1 MRATQRL
8 RTLKTDPR
16 STNLI
21 ANRVAVLLREAQSA
35 DESAQPEQAR
45 IAATALLRFGNDT
58 PAANAAQKILQKAYA
73 ALPSYRLPHFQ
84 LSTLGRTELRMQ
96 ADPSGDRAAASHQML
111 ADELLFLGLY
121 DEGIPELLA
130 ARIAPNGPVD
140 KTATVTTKQFSAAA
154 GSVSDT
160 DYTIAVYSLRGGQA
174 NRAVRFAEQVW
185 RSVPADFVLELAPR
199 DLVELL
205 YPAPYRDAVLKHTA
219 QRNIDARFV
228 LAIARQESRFQADA
242 KSVAAARGMMQFI
255 SATARDVAA
264 KLNRAAFQQDD
275 LYNPDAAILF
285 GAEYLSS
292 LFKQFPNQP
301 QAVAAA
307 YNGGPDNVARWI
319 ARARADDP
327 DRYVP
332 EIGFSQTKD
341 YVYRVMSNF
350 WNYER
355 LYDAQ
360 LQRKQV
366 QSK

>member
-1 MRATQRL
+1 
-8 RTLKTDPR
+8 
-16 STNLI
+16 
-21 ANRVAVLLREAQSA
+21 VE
-35 DESAQPEQAR
+35 
-45 IAATALLRFGNDT
+45 
-58 PAANAAQKILQKAYA
+58 PAEKNVMKRPPY
-73 ALPSYRLPHFQ
+73 
-84 LSTLGRTELRMQ
+84 
-96 ADPSGDRAAASHQML
+96 
-111 ADELLFLGLY
+111 
-121 DEGIPELLA
+121 
-130 ARIAPNGPVD
+130 
-140 KTATVTTKQFSAAA
+140 TAT
-154 GSVSDT
+154 
-160 DYTIAVYSLRGGQA
+160 
-174 NRAVRFAEQVW
+174 
-185 RSVPADFVLELAPR
+185 
-199 DLVELL
+199 
-205 YPAPYRDAVLKHTA
+205 
-219 QRNIDARFV
+219 
-228 LAIARQESRFQADA
+228 ESIFG
-242 KSVAAARGMMQFI
+242 RGMMQFI